1 MFNPSIKIQPWIQ
14 KLAELSKPS
23 TLDKKLAADRG
34 ITFQCLEVDK
44 LGMVPELIHNPWEN
58 IDRIRSLY
66 EMIRA
71 DYPGVKHF
79 SEKVLEPA
87 CVGPP
92 MSLPLKL
99 VRAVTQYHAAQCL
112 MLAIGMVMN
121 GFLRILNPSDYLLVE
136 ECYRFCAD
144 SITLAERAKA
154 RRPLAAGH
162 IPMSIIAAWLSSD
175 DTAQQAQLRCLIS
188 EYEDDYAMTQLV
200 KQATYLKQVIPRGV
214 ASRLYA
220 FPPSMNEGDEACRD
234 VSGEDSGSHTQYG
247 AETCSIL

>member
-1 MFNPSIKIQPWIQ
+1 M
-14 KLAELSKPS
+14 
-23 TLDKKLAADRG
+23 AADRG
-34 ITFQCLEVDK
+34 IVFQCLEVDK

-79 SEKVLEPA
+79 SENVLEPA

-112 MLAIGMVMN
+112 MLSIGIVMN
-121 GFLRILNPSDYLLVE
+121 GFLRTLNPSDHLLVE
-136 ECYRFCAD
+136 ECYGFCAD

-162 IPMSIIAAWLSSD
+162 IPMSIIAAWLAAD
-175 DTAQQAQLRCLIS
+175 DTAQQAHLGCLIS

-200 KQATYLKQVIPRGV
+200 KQATHLKQVVSKGV
-214 ASRLYA
+214 AAKLFS
-220 FPPSMNEGDEACRD
+220 FPPGTDVGDEACQD
-234 VSGEDSGSHTQYG
+234 VIEGESTLHTQYG